1 MKILIGSTNP
11 SKIDYYTQL
20 LAAYPVTILSLTDL
34 NIDSEPEESGKT
46 PEENALI
53 KAKYYGQFFETVICN
68 DSGLYLDAFSMED
81 ARQPGLHVRTPMGQ
95 PRLDDEGMITYYTE
109 LARSLGGKAMAY
121 YLNGYAVYHKGKLY
135 SYMESREEKRKTTS
149 FYLLDHEILP
159 RRAGWPLDSISLRDK
174 QEYVKQREKDLIP
187 FLTKALGSE

>member
-1 MKILIGSTNP
+1 MHMGRIIFATGNAGKIREINAIMADTGMEVVSV
-11 SKIDYYTQL
+11 KDAGIQID
-20 LAAYPVTILSLTDL
+20 V
-34 NIDSEPEESGKT
+34 EENGKT
-46 PEENALI
+46 YEENALI

-68 DSGLYLDAFSMED
+68 DSGLYLDAFSIED

-95 PRLDDEGMITYYTE
+95 PRLDDEGMIAYYTK

-121 YLNGYAVYHKGKLY
+121 YLHGYAVYHKGKLS

-159 RRAGWPLDSISLRDK
+159 RRAGWPLDSI
-174 QEYVKQREKDLIP
+174 EKRI
-187 FLTKALGSE
+187 